1 MKKIIITFLLSA
13 GLFVSCTDLEVTPT
27 SFVTEDNYFKTQDDA
42 VASVTAVY
50 ASLSL
55 DPGEQSLFGRNL
67 YFLTDMGSDYAAAG
81 VSATNPQV
89 RAMSSLTHDATN
101 DRVQV
106 AWRQIYAGINR
117 ANVSIDNIPQVSGSE
132 VVKTRLIN
140 EAKFIRGL
148 LYFQAVRIWGGVP
161 IVLHEPTSIQLESLK
176 SRRAT
181 VDEVYAQIIKDL
193 TDAESLPATYTAADA
208 GRATSGAAK
217 AILAKVYLTR
227 KDWPNAIS
235 KAREVINGGY
245 GYALFENFQ
254 DIFTKTKKNG
264 KEHIFSVQFEPN
276 QAGNGSSGSTF
287 QSTSFTGFTATEPA
301 DIISDVALF
310 YDIYQPGDTRRDVS
324 YAKQLLNPT
333 TGTLYTFPKPI
344 FKKYLDLTNLATP
357 ANVAINFPIIRYA
370 DILLSLAEAINEQNG
385 APTAEAYELINQVRR
400 RAYGKTITTPDVTID
415 LTGLDQT
422 SFRAAI
428 QEERKKEFVQEGQ
441 RWFDLVRWGTLVT
454 EVKKVTAKNSVS
466 ERNNLYPIP
475 QSERNIDPVG
485 LPQNPGY

>member
-1 MKKIIITFLLSA
+1 MKKIIITFLFSA
-13 GLFVSCTDLEVTPT
+13 GLLVSCTELEVTPT
-27 SFVTEDNYFKTQDDA
+27 SFVTEDNYFITQDDA
-42 VASVTAVY
+42 AASVTAVY
-50 ASLSL
+50 ASLSI

-89 RAMSSLTHDATN
+89 RALSALTHDATS

-106 AWRQIYAGINR
+106 AWRQIYNGINR
-117 ANVSIDNIPQVSGSE
+117 ANVSIDNIPKVSGNE
-132 VVKTRLIN
+132 VIKTRLIN
-140 EAKFIRGL
+140 EAKFIRAL
-148 LYFQAVRIWGGVP
+148 LYFQAVRLWGGVP
-161 IVLHEPTSIQLESLK
+161 IVLHEAKSINLGDLK
-176 SRRAT
+176 TNRAT
-181 VDEVYAQIIKDL
+181 VEEVYAQIITDL
-193 TDAESLPATYTAADA
+193 TDAEALPPTYTASDA

-227 KDWPNAIS
+227 KDWPNAILKS
-235 KAREVINGGY
+235 REVINGGY
-245 GYALFENFQ
+245 GYALFEEFQ

-310 YDIYQPGDTRRDVS
+310 YDIYAPGDKRRDVS

-344 FKKYLDLTNLATP
+344 FKKYLDLSNLATP

-370 DILLSLAEAINEQNG
+370 DILLSLAEAINEQG
-385 APTAEAYELINQVRR
+385 GPTAEAYELINQVRR
-400 RAYGKTITTPDVTID
+400 RAFGKPITTPDATVD
-415 LTGLDQT
+415 LAGLNQT

-475 QSERNIDPVG
+475 QSERNINPDG

>member
-13 GLFVSCTDLEVTPT
+13 GLLTSCTELEVTPT
-27 SFVTEDNYFKTQDDA
+27 SFVTEDNYFITQDDA

-89 RAMSSLTHDATN
+89 RAMSALTHDATT

-117 ANVSIDNIPQVSGSE
+117 ANVSIDNIPKVTGNE
-132 VVKTRLIN
+132 VIKTRLIN
-140 EAKFIRGL
+140 EAKFIRAL
-148 LYFQAVRIWGGVP
+148 LYFQAVRLWGGVP
-161 IVLHEPTSIQLESLK
+161 IVLHEATSINLGNLK
-176 SRRAT
+176 TNRAT
-181 VDEVYAQIIKDL
+181 VEEVYTQIIKDL
-193 TDAESLPATYTAADA
+193 TDAEALPATYTAADA

-217 AILAKVYLTR
+217 SILAKVYLTR
-227 KDWPNAIS
+227 KDWPNAIAKS
-235 KAREVINGGY
+235 REVINGGY
-245 GYALFENFQ
+245 GYALFEDFQ

-287 QSTSFTGFTATEPA
+287 QATSFTGFTATEPA

-310 YDIYQPGDTRRDVS
+310 YDIYAAGDKRRDVS

-357 ANVAINFPIIRYA
+357 ANVSINFPVIRYA
-370 DILLSLAEAINEQNG
+370 DILLSLAEAINEQG
-385 APTAEAYELINQVRR
+385 GPTAESYELINQIRR
-400 RAYGKTITTPDVTID
+400 RAFGKAITTPDATVD
-415 LTGLDQT
+415 LSGLNQAT
-422 SFRAAI
+422 FRAAI

-441 RWFDLVRWGTLVT
+441 RWYDLVRWGTLVT

-475 QSERNIDPVG
+475 QSERNINPEG

>member
-1 MKKIIITFLLSA
+1 MKKIIITIILSA
-13 GLFVSCTDLEVTPT
+13 GLFASCTDLEVTPT
-27 SFVTEDNYFKTQDDA
+27 SFVTEDKYFKTQDDA

-67 YFLTDMGSDYAAAG
+67 YFLTDMASDYAAAG

-89 RAMSSLTHDATN
+89 RALSSLTHDATS

-106 AWRQIYAGINR
+106 AWRQIYNGINR
-117 ANVSIDNIPQVSGSE
+117 ANVSIDNIPKVTGNE
-132 VVKTRLIN
+132 TVKIRLIN

-148 LYFQAVRIWGGVP
+148 LYFQAVRLWGGVP

-176 SRRAT
+176 SRRET
-181 VDEVYAQIIKDL
+181 VDAVYTQIISDL
-193 TDAESLPATYTAADA
+193 SAAEALPATYPASDA

-227 KDWPNAIS
+227 KDYPNAILQ
-235 KAREVINGGY
+235 AREVINGGY
-245 GYALFENFQ
+245 GYGLFESFQ

-287 QSTSFTGFTATEPA
+287 QATSFIGFTATEPA

-310 YDIYQPGDTRRDVS
+310 YDIYAAGDTRRDVS
-324 YAKQLLNPT
+324 YAKQLPIP
-333 TGTLYTFPKPI
+333 GTANVYTFPKPI
-344 FKKYLDLTNLATP
+344 FKKYIDFTNLATP
-357 ANVAINFPIIRYA
+357 GNVAINFPIIRYA
-370 DILLSLAEAINEQNG
+370 DILLSLAEAINEQG
-385 APTAEAYELINQVRR
+385 APTPEAYELINQVRR
-400 RAYGKTITTPDVTID
+400 RAFAKPITTPDPSVD
-415 LTGLDQT
+415 LSGLTQAT
-422 SFRAAI
+422 FRAAI

-475 QSERNIDPVG
+475 QSERSIDPVG

>member
-1 MKKIIITFLLSA
+1 MKKIIITILLSA
-13 GLFVSCTDLEVTPT
+13 ALFASCTDLEVTPT
-27 SFVTEDNYFKTQDDA
+27 SFVTEDKFFKSQDDA
-42 VASVTAVY
+42 IASVTAVY

-117 ANVSIDNIPQVSGSE
+117 ANVSIDNIPKVSGTDA
-132 VVKTRLIN
+132 VKTRLIN
-140 EAKFIRGL
+140 EAKFIRAL
-148 LYFQAVRIWGGVP
+148 LYFQAVRLWGGVP

-176 SRRAT
+176 SKRAT
-181 VDEVYAQIIKDL
+181 VDEVYAQIISDL
-193 TDAESLPATYTAADA
+193 KDAESLPATYPSTDA

-217 AILAKVYLTR
+217 AILAKLYLTR
-227 KDWPNAIS
+227 KDYPNAIL

-245 GYALFENFQ
+245 GYALFESFAE
-254 DIFTKTKKNG
+254 IFNKAKKNG

-287 QSTSFTGFTATEPA
+287 QGTSFTGFTATEPA

-310 YDIYQPGDTRRDVS
+310 YDIYAVGDTRRDVS
-324 YAKQLLNPT
+324 YAKQLPIPGT
-333 TGTLYTFPKPI
+333 TSIYTFPKPI

-357 ANVAINFPIIRYA
+357 GNVAINFPIIRYA
-370 DILLSLAEAINEQNG
+370 DILLSLAEAINEQG
-385 APTAEAYELINQVRR
+385 TPTTEAYELINQVRR
-400 RAYGKTITTPDVTID
+400 RAFGKPITTPDATVD
-415 LTGLDQT
+415 LAGLNQT
-422 SFRAAI
+422 TFRAAI

>member
-1 MKKIIITFLLSA
+1 MKKIIITILISA
-13 GLFVSCTDLEVTPT
+13 GLFASCTDLEVTPT

-42 VASVTAVY
+42 IASVTAAY

-67 YFLTDMGSDYAAAG
+67 YFLTDMATDYAAAG

-89 RAMSSLTHDATN
+89 RALSSLTHDTTS

-106 AWRQIYAGINR
+106 AWRQIYNGINR
-117 ANVSIDNIPQVSGSE
+117 ANVSIDNIPKVAGTE
-132 VVKTRLIN
+132 AVKTRLIN
-140 EAKFIRGL
+140 EAKFIRAL
-148 LYFQAVRIWGGVP
+148 LYFQAVRLWGGVP
-161 IVLHEPTSIQLESLK
+161 IVLHEPTSIKLESLK
-176 SRRAT
+176 SRRET
-181 VDEVYAQIIKDL
+181 VDAVYTQIISDL
-193 TDAESLPATYTAADA
+193 NAAEALPATYPASDA

-227 KDWPNAIS
+227 KDYPNAIL

-245 GYALFENFQ
+245 GYGLFESFQ

-287 QSTSFTGFTATEPA
+287 QATSFIGYTATEPA

-310 YDIYQPGDTRRDVS
+310 YDIYAPGDTRRDVS
-324 YAKQLLNPT
+324 YAKQLPIA
-333 TGTLYTFPKPI
+333 GTAAIYTFPKPI
-344 FKKYLDLTNLATP
+344 FKKYIDFTNLATP
-357 ANVAINFPIIRYA
+357 GNVAINFPIIRYA
-370 DILLSLAEAINEQNG
+370 DILLSLAEAINEQG
-385 APTAEAYELINQVRR
+385 TPTPEAYELINQVRR
-400 RAYGKTITTPDVTID
+400 RAFAKPIATPDPAID
-415 LTGLDQT
+415 LSGLNQT

-475 QSERNIDPVG
+475 QSERSIDPVG

>member
-1 MKKIIITFLLSA
+1 MKKIIITLLVSA
-13 GLFVSCTDLEVTPT
+13 NLFVSCTELEVTPT
-27 SFVTEDNYFKTQDDA
+27 SFVTEDKYFKTQDDA
-42 VASVTAVY
+42 IASVNAVY

-106 AWRQIYAGINR
+106 AWRQIYSGINR
-117 ANVSIDNIPQVSGSE
+117 ANVSIDNIPKVSGSE

-140 EAKFIRGL
+140 EAKFIRAL
-148 LYFQAVRIWGGVP
+148 LYFQAVRLWGDVP
-161 IVLHEPTSIQLESLK
+161 IVLHEPKSIQLESLK
-176 SRRAT
+176 SRRET
-181 VDEVYAQIIKDL
+181 VDAVYLQIISDL
-193 TDAESLPATYTAADA
+193 KDAENLPPTYPANDA

-227 KDWPNAIS
+227 KDWPNAIL
-235 KAREVINGGY
+235 KAKEVINGGY
-245 GYALFENFQ
+245 GYALFESFSDVFN
-254 DIFTKTKKNG
+254 KTRKNG

-287 QSTSFTGFTATEPA
+287 QGTSFTGFTATEPA

-310 YDIYQPGDTRRDVS
+310 YDTYTAGDTRRDVS

-333 TGTLYTFPKPI
+333 TGILYTFPKPI

-357 ANVAINFPIIRYA
+357 GNVAINFPIIRYA
-370 DILLSLAEAINEQNG
+370 DILLSLAEAINEQG
-385 APTAEAYELINQVRR
+385 APTTEAYEALNQVRR
-400 RAYGKTITTPDVTID
+400 RAYGKPINTPDSTID
-415 LTGLDQT
+415 LSGLT
-422 SFRAAI
+422 PSTFRAAI

-441 RWFDLVRWGTLVT
+441 RWYDLVRWGTLVT
-454 EVKKVTAKNSVS
+454 EVKKVTAKASVS

-475 QSERNIDPVG
+475 QSERNIDPIG
-485 LPQNPGY
+485 LPQNTGY